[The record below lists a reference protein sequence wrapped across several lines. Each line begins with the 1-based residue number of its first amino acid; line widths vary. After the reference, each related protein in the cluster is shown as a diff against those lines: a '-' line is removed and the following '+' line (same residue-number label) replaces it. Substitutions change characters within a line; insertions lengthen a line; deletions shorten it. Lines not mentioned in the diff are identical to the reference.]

1 MTKIAQKSLG
11 RRLPVGSELVQVT
24 DLFAIPVD
32 ERANVEVLLASPWS
46 TGLESNPY
54 WMCVERLLVN
64 PGGRTYG
71 DEASLWS
78 APSGMIVIAR
88 RVDS

>member
-46 TGLESNPY
+46 TGLESDPY

-64 PGGRTYG
+64 PGGRT
-71 DEASLWS
+71 EASLWS